1 MYIRSKLN
9 QNENFFEHKLIPSL
23 HWVHTKKSTMA
34 AVVSSEKKFQL
45 YYFPLKAKG
54 LGVALIA
61 QFSGLPWDGPASLN
75 YDVRKNWKELKSSGD
90 CVFGQLPYLK
100 TAQGVGINQTTA
112 IVQYISKLA
121 GSTLEGANEE
131 DWIMNQMLIAEAEDL
146 YTALQKYQPTLYV
159 SLGRPD
165 RFKADLEG
173 HRFYW
178 ATWVPKQFKMVE
190 ALFRGKPH
198 LTTTGFTAGE
208 LLLFSYV
215 HQMVLVQP
223 ADMLE
228 GFPALSSWYKIVL
241 NDENTQAV
249 LNGKSNFGNLEN
261 YFVKVEGEN

>member
-1 MYIRSKLN
+1 MLTLLLFYWNDSKKLRYLTKQLKKTPTAIKDKLSLIWKNVELHQNNWCSSMFRSKLN

-178 ATWVPKQFKMVE
+178 ATWVPKQFKMI
-190 ALFRGKPH
+190 
-198 LTTTGFTAGE
+198 
-208 LLLFSYV
+208 S
-215 HQMVLVQP
+215 
-223 ADMLE
+223 
-228 GFPALSSWYKIVL
+228 
-241 NDENTQAV
+241 AV
-249 LNGKSNFGNLEN
+249 LCLGASYDNLRSCSNPSTMYGMR
-261 YFVKVEGEN
+261 